1 MFDFSPFSE
10 AVISA
15 GAVLGA
21 LAIIGGVVWKTLRVI
36 NRLAGVIGEDD
47 EGRTIMGR
55 MDEADERLEFL
66 EEELRRFEEEH
77 WTERVVTLES
87 EVKSI
92 WRHVGSKDV

>member
-1 MFDFSPFSE
+1 MFDFSPVSE
-10 AVISA
+10 AILGT

-21 LAIIGGVVWKTLRVI
+21 LVIIGGVAWKILRVI

-47 EGRTIMGR
+47 KGRTIMGR
-55 MDEADERLEFL
+55 MDEADERLGFL

-92 WRHVGSKDV
+92 WRHVEGGGR